1 MTRRQWLK
9 LLASLPWLGVGGR
22 LWAATPFEEAWNAL
36 LGGARAELSD
46 DIRLELPELA
56 EDGAQVPLTLSVA
69 REDVEALFVLAEMNP
84 VSLVAGVEL
93 AADALPYLA
102 ARVRLNGNGVVWVVA
117 RCRAGWFY
125 ARREARVARGGAC
138 G

>member
-1 MTRRQWLK
+1 MTRRYWLR
-9 LLASLPWLGVGGR
+9 LLASLPWLGAGGP
-22 LWAATPFEEAWNAL
+22 LWSATPFEEAWRVL
-36 LGGARAELSD
+36 LGGARAEFSE

-69 REDVEALFVLAEMNP
+69 RGDVEALFVLAEMNP
-84 VSLVAGVEL
+84 VPLVAGVEV

-102 ARVRLNGNGVVWVVA
+102 TRIRLNGNGSVWAVA
-117 RCRAGWFY
+117 RCRGGWFY
-125 ARREARVARGGAC
+125 ARRGAWVARGGAC

>member
-1 MTRRQWLK
+1 MTRRRWLK
-9 LLASLPWLGVGGR
+9 FLASLPWLAAGGR
-22 LWAATPFEEAWNAL
+22 LWAATPFEEVWRAL
-36 LGGARAELSD
+36 LGGAQPVLSE

-56 EDGAQVPLTLSVA
+56 EDGAQVPLTLSVG

-84 VSLVAGVEL
+84 VPLVAGVDV

-102 ARVRLNGNGVVWVVA
+102 VRIRLNGSGLVWAVA

-125 ARREARVARGGAC
+125 AKREARVARGGAC

>member
-1 MTRRQWLK
+1 MRRRRCLK
-9 LLASLPWLGVGGR
+9 LLTALPWLGAAGR
-22 LWAATPFEEAWNAL
+22 LHAATPFEAAWRAL
-36 LGGARAELSD
+36 LGGVPPVLSED
-46 DIRLELPELA
+46 MRLELPEMA
-56 EDGAQVPLTLSVA
+56 EDGAQVPLTLSVG

-84 VSLVAGVEL
+84 VPLVASVEL

-102 ARVRLNGNGVVWVVA
+102 ARIRLNGNGVVWAVA

-125 ARREARVARGGAC
+125 AQREARVARGGAC

>member
-1 MTRRQWLK
+1 MK
-9 LLASLPWLGVGGR
+9 LLASLPGLGAGGR
-22 LWAATPFEEAWNAL
+22 LWAATPFDEAWHAL

-84 VSLVAGVEL
+84 VPLLASVEL
-93 AADALPYLA
+93 AADALPFLA
-102 ARVRLNGNGVVWVVA
+102 ARIRLNGNGVVWAVA

-125 ARREARVARGGAC
+125 TRRAARVARGGAC